1 VGSIDVFETSTGDGS
16 IEVLTAGQRV
26 DLNRGLGNR
35 RQSALGTLALRSQ
48 TAESTGV
55 VRNILLCLF
64 LELGLEVLQESGIK
78 ILSTQVGITGGSL
91 NGEDTT

>member
-1 VGSIDVFETSTGDGS
+1 
-16 IEVLTAGQRV
+16 
-26 DLNRGLGNR
+26 
-35 RQSALGTLALRSQ
+35 
-48 TAESTGV
+48 
-55 VRNILLCLF
+55 LLCLF